1 MIRNVFGIIASP
13 LIATPAIR
21 AFNLDDERWRTSP
34 VTMHLQLGTLPGTL
48 IDGSTSWGAVA
59 EDALATWNSVLT
71 NFRFTVVRDSTAAQA
86 RSNRIN
92 NVFFS
97 ATVYGSAFDNRTLA
111 VTLLSTSSTNGV
123 SNGYT
128 ESDVLFNTVFSWNS
142 YRGNLR
148 NASGGGTLQDFRRVA
163 IHEFGHA
170 LGLDHPDDIG
180 QSVSAIMN
188 STTGN
193 TDTITG
199 DDIAGARAIYDGNTV
214 AVPPSIST
222 QPTSRTVTV
231 GASTTFTVVATGT
244 APLTYQWFR
253 NGGTPITGATAASLT
268 LNNVQ
273 LSDAANYNVT
283 VTNSAGSISST
294 AAVLTVN
301 SAATAP
307 TIITQPISLT
317 VTAGASAT
325 FTVNANGSAPLTYQ
339 WRRNGTALPG
349 ATAATFNIANTANA
363 DAASYTVVV
372 ANSAGSITSTAAT
385 LTVNSAAVAP
395 TISAQPVFQTVTV
408 GSPASFSVT
417 ATGTAPLTFQWRKNG
432 TPIAGAANSATLTLP
447 ATVAADAGTFSI
459 SVSSS
464 AGSILSALATL
475 TVNPVGPASR
485 LSGLSVRTTLA
496 ARQTVTVGF
505 TMTGTQ
511 TKPVLVRA
519 VGPSLAPFN
528 IADRMA
534 DPSLVLFNAAS
545 PPVRIAGNDDWFGAS
560 AIANTSAALGAFAFA
575 SAFSLDAALIRDIS
589 GGHTVEVSGSP
600 LAANSAATAG
610 TVIVEVYDAGSGNSP
625 RLTSLSALN
634 RVGTGA
640 NILIAGFSLSGS
652 GDKRLLIRGIGPS
665 LAAPPFNLTG
675 VLADPKL
682 ELYTATAA
690 PERIGLND
698 TYDASLAPVF
708 ASVGSFALVPG
719 SRDAAFIVNLPPGGY
734 TVQVSGADGGTGIA
748 IVEIHE
754 LP

>member
-1 MIRNVFGIIASP
+1 M
-13 LIATPAIR
+13 
-21 AFNLDDERWRTSP
+21 
-34 VTMHLQLGTLPGTL
+34 
-48 IDGSTSWGAVA
+48 
-59 EDALATWNSVLT
+59 
-71 NFRFTVVRDSTAAQA
+71 
-86 RSNRIN
+86 
-92 NVFFS
+92 
-97 ATVYGSAFDNRTLA
+97 
-111 VTLLSTSSTNGV
+111 
-123 SNGYT
+123 
-128 ESDVLFNTVFSWNS
+128 
-142 YRGNLR
+142 
-148 NASGGGTLQDFRRVA
+148 
-163 IHEFGHA
+163 
-170 LGLDHPDDIG
+170 
-180 QSVSAIMN
+180 
-188 STTGN
+188 
-193 TDTITG
+193 
-199 DDIAGARAIYDGNTV
+199 
-214 AVPPSIST
+214 
-222 QPTSRTVTV
+222 
-231 GASTTFTVVATGT
+231 
-244 APLTYQWFR
+244 
-253 NGGTPITGATAASLT
+253 
-268 LNNVQ
+268 
-273 LSDAANYNVT
+273 
-283 VTNSAGSISST
+283 
-294 AAVLTVN
+294 
-301 SAATAP
+301 
-307 TIITQPISLT
+307 
-317 VTAGASAT
+317 
-325 FTVNANGSAPLTYQ
+325 
-339 WRRNGTALPG
+339 
-349 ATAATFNIANTANA
+349 
-363 DAASYTVVV
+363 
-372 ANSAGSITSTAAT
+372 
-385 LTVNSAAVAP
+385 
-395 TISAQPVFQTVTV
+395 
-408 GSPASFSVT
+408 
-417 ATGTAPLTFQWRKNG
+417 
-432 TPIAGAANSATLTLP
+432 P

-459 SVSSS
+459 SVSNS

-734 TVQVSGADGGTGIA
+734 TVQVSGADGGTGVA
-748 IVEIHE
+748 IVEVYE